1 MNLLRTAVGGLIT
14 ALGVASAQAQ
24 EQGAAGRDDNSVTV
38 FEERSLLGGGQRL
51 TLEPSVT
58 YSHNS
63 STLVAVEGYTVIPA
77 LVVGLINVSQVQRDT
92 FIGALTLRYSFNNRF
107 QMSVRVPYV
116 FTDETI
122 RERQA
127 FDGSPVDILN
137 NSSGDGLGDVEG
149 AFQFQLNTQKPP
161 FFTVSLRAKS
171 HTGKHPYQIKRRKLT
186 DQNGKDL
193 GFVFAEQ
200 PTGSGFWAVQPA
212 ISMVYPSDPAVIY
225 GSLSY
230 LWNIEREMGYQNGGT
245 IDPGDA
251 VGVSFGIG
259 FAVNERTS
267 FSLGYDHSNI
277 MDTHVEHNPSKVDS
291 QFKRFQVGSL
301 LLGLNHSLSRD
312 VHFNLSLGV
321 GVTEQAPDVQVTLRT
336 PISWGF

>member
-1 MNLLRTAVGGLIT
+1 MNLLRTAAGGFL
-14 ALGVASAQAQ
+14 AACGVVVQAQ
-24 EQGAAGRDDNSVTV
+24 EPDTRVPDNNIPV
-38 FEERSLLGGGQRL
+38 FEERSLLGGGGRL
-51 TLEPSVT
+51 TIEPSIT

-92 FIGALTLRYSFNNRF
+92 FISAFTLRYAFNNRF

-116 FTDETI
+116 YTEETI

-149 AFQFQLNTQKPP
+149 SIQFQFNVQRPP
-161 FFTVSLRAKS
+161 YFTGSLRVKS
-171 HTGKHPYQIKRRKLT
+171 HTGEHPYQIKRRRLT

-200 PTGSGFWAVQPA
+200 PTGSGFWAIQPA
-212 ISMVYPSDPAVIY
+212 ISMVYPSDPAVVY
-225 GSLSY
+225 WSLSY
-230 LWNIEREMGYQNGGT
+230 LWNIKREMGYENGGT
-245 IDPGDA
+245 INPGDA

-277 MDTHVEHNPSKVDS
+277 HDTQIEHNPSKIES

-301 LLGLNHSLSRD
+301 LLGLNHTLSPG

-321 GVTEQAPDVQVTLRT
+321 GVTEQAPDVQLTLRT

>member
-1 MNLLRTAVGGLIT
+1 MNLLRTAAGGFL
-14 ALGVASAQAQ
+14 AACGVVVQAQ
-24 EQGAAGRDDNSVTV
+24 EPDTRVPDNNIPV
-38 FEERSLLGGGQRL
+38 FEERSLLGGGGRL
-51 TLEPSVT
+51 TIEPSIT

-92 FIGALTLRYSFNNRF
+92 FISALTLRYAFNNRF

-116 FTDETI
+116 YTEETI

-149 AFQFQLNTQKPP
+149 SIQFQFNVQRPP
-161 FFTVSLRAKS
+161 YFTGSLRVKS
-171 HTGKHPYQIKRRKLT
+171 HTGEHPYQIKRRRLT

-200 PTGSGFWAVQPA
+200 PTGSGFWAIQPA
-212 ISMVYPSDPAVIY
+212 ISMVYPSDPAVVY
-225 GSLSY
+225 WSLSY
-230 LWNIEREMGYQNGGT
+230 LWNIKREMGYENGGT
-245 IDPGDA
+245 INPGDA

-277 MDTHVEHNPSKVDS
+277 HDTQIEHNPSKIES

-301 LLGLNHSLSRD
+301 LLGLNHTLSPG

-321 GVTEQAPDVQVTLRT
+321 GVTEQAPDVQLTLRT

>member
-1 MNLLRTAVGGLIT
+1 MNLIRNAVGGFLT
-14 ALGVASAQAQ
+14 VCGAVAAQAQ
-24 EQGAAGRDDNSVTV
+24 EASITTPDETVIV
-38 FEERSLLGGGQRL
+38 FEERSLLGGGGRL
-51 TLEPSVT
+51 TVEPSVT

-92 FIGALTLRYSFNNRF
+92 FIGALTLRYAFNNRF

-116 FTDETI
+116 YTEENI

-127 FDGSPVDILN
+127 FDGSPVDIIN
-137 NSSGDGLGDVEG
+137 NSSGDGQGDVEG
-149 AFQFQLNTQKPP
+149 SFQFQFNVQNPP
-161 FFTVSLRAKS
+161 YFTGSLRVKS

-186 DQNGKDL
+186 DQNGKEL

-212 ISMVYPSDPAVIY
+212 ISMVYPSDPAVVY
-225 GSLSY
+225 WSLSY
-230 LWNIEREMGYQNGGT
+230 LWNIKREMGYENGGT

-259 FAVNERTS
+259 FAINERTS

-277 MDTHVEHNPSKVDS
+277 MDTLVEHNPSKIES

-301 LLGLNHSLSRD
+301 LFGVNHTLSPNA
-312 VHFNLSLGV
+312 HFNVSLGV
-321 GVTEQAPDVQVTLRT
+321 GVTEQAPDIQLTVRT
-336 PISWGF
+336 PFSWGL